1 MADNNY
7 KNIYVTGDTHG
18 AFGSLINLTRILGI
32 TKDDLL
38 IILGDVGA
46 NITNDEGDIYR
57 KMQLAKIPATILCI
71 QGNHEMRPTHPGI
84 VWEYQKCKWHG
95 GNIWVEQD
103 FPKILF
109 AEDGDRYEINDHSFF
124 VIGGAYSVDKEYRLT
139 VGAPWFSDEQP
150 DDEIKKRVMDQL
162 KKDDYKEDNNSDP
175 YMPDEHAACRQIHV
189 RHRAG
194 KGRYFDR
201 RICGREKIFD
211 NVSFSLDSS
220 WKTGLIGR
228 NGRGKPP
235 SLICC
240 LGNMNTVVRSSV
252 TLHFRI
258 FHMRFQIRKHW
269 HLRFCRV

>member
-1 MADNNY
+1 MDNKSF
-7 KNIYVTGDTHG
+7 KNIYITGDTHG

-84 VWEYQKCKWHG
+84 AWEYQKCKWHG
-95 GNIWVEQD
+95 GNIWVEQE

-162 KKDDYKEDNNSDP
+162 KKDDYKEDIILTHTCPMSMRP
-175 YMPDEHAACRQIHV
+175 V
-189 RHRAG
+189 
-194 KGRYFDR
+194 DR
-201 RICGREKIFD
+201 FMSGIEQSKVDTSTEEFLESVSRITKYNKWYCG
-211 NVSFSLDSS
+211 
-220 WKTGLIGR
+220 
-228 NGRGKPP
+228 
-235 SLICC
+235 
-240 LGNMNTVVRSSV
+240 
-252 TLHFRI
+252 
-258 FHMRFQIRKHW
+258 HW
-269 HLRFCRV
+269 HINRKTPQIEFLFEKVAMVG